1 MSVRCLVADDHPA
14 LLHAVC
20 DFLSAHEIEVVATA
34 PDGERAVARAIET
47 GPDVALVDFRM
58 PRLGGVDL
66 IAKLSAVCPETKV
79 VVYTAEGDESL
90 VRASL
95 GAGAAAVLLKD
106 APLDDLVRA
115 VETVAAGGTYVDSS
129 FAPLGLDGATTTP
142 VLTDRELSV
151 LTLLASGLSHDAI
164 GAELSISG
172 ETVRTH
178 MRKASAR
185 LGATTRTEAV
195 AKALRLGLIA

>member
-14 LLHAVC
+14 LLHAVS

-34 PDGERAVARAIET
+34 PDGERAVSGAIET
-47 GPDVALVDFRM
+47 MPDVALVDFRM

-66 IAKLSAVCPETKV
+66 IAKLTAVCPETKV
-79 VVYTAEGDESL
+79 IVYTADGDESL

-106 APLDDLVRA
+106 SPLDDLVRA
-115 VETVAAGGTYVDSS
+115 VETVAAGGTYVDPS
-129 FAPLGLDGATTTP
+129 FAPLGLEATGTTP
-142 VLTDRELSV
+142 MLTDRERSV
-151 LTLLASGLSHDAI
+151 LTLLASGMSNDAI

-185 LGATTRTEAV
+185 LGAATRTEAV